1 MRNRQDIKS
10 GFTLI
15 ELIVTMA
22 IVAILV
28 SISVFATVGTRESG
42 RDAKRKAD
50 LETIRSAVEFYMADC
65 GGYPN
70 PGSPGDF
77 ATVFGSVFT
86 GDDGNCINNTNVY
99 LSQVPSDPDSG
110 RGYIY
115 AGLNCISGGMCSRYE
130 ICTSLEGESGSV
142 SCGGVSDCG
151 PGANSCNYKVTS
163 F

>member
-1 MRNRQDIKS
+1 MKHKIKKSS

-22 IVAILV
+22 IVAILAA
-28 SISVFATVGTRESG
+28 ISVFATVGTRESG

-65 GGYPN
+65 GGYPK
-70 PGSPGDF
+70 PASAGDF
-77 ATVFGSVFT
+77 ATIFGDSFT
-86 GDDGNCINNTNVY
+86 GGDGGCGNSNVY
-99 LSQVPSDPDSG
+99 ISESPKDPDSA
-110 RGYIY
+110 RQYVY
-115 AGLNCISGGMCSRYE
+115 AGLNCPGSLCSRYE
-130 ICTSLEGESGSV
+130 ICASLEGEGNAV

-151 PGANSCNYKVTS
+151 LGSGSCNYKVSS